1 MQTQKQITI
10 GLFGLGTIGGGVFE
24 HLQKSGKQYNLKLKT
39 VVVSDPKKHRNIT
52 NTTVSSDPKTIYDD
66 PEIDLV
72 IELIGGI
79 EPALSII
86 EKSLKNNKSVITANK
101 AVIARHAKELFSL
114 ARKQNVDLSFEAS
127 VGGGIPI
134 IQIFRGMRGEQ
145 INKVMSIVNGTTNYI
160 LTKMNE
166 GLTFEKALNTAQKNG
181 FAEKNHI
188 LDTGGFDARDK
199 LSILTMLL
207 HNVHVQPEQIHCD
220 GITNI
225 TPIDLDFA
233 NRYGEFEGNMSYTIK
248 LLAIA
253 EKENGTLY
261 LRVHPAL
268 IRKTHQLAAVADEFN
283 GIYFEGNLAGP
294 QLHTGRGAGRNA
306 TTSAVVADTLRVAN
320 NIRRGTPGLLPTLD
334 AKINLGNSCDLVK
347 PGYLR
352 MDLINEPGSS
362 AEIFGILAKYK
373 LNVGNMIQ
381 SHKYSYH
388 IRDKEF
394 IPVIVNLDEASE
406 NTIKAAISELQKSKK
421 VRGKPVFIRFEE

>member
-1 MQTQKQITI
+1 MARTI
-10 GLFGLGTIGGGVFE
+10 NVGLIGLGTVGAGVAQYF
-24 HLQKSGKQYNLKLKT
+24 QNGAGKPYGITLKT
-39 VVVSDPKKHRNIT
+39 IAVLNPQKHRDIKIT
-52 NTTVSSDPKTIYDD
+52 NLTKDVNKIIDD
-66 PEIDLV
+66 PDIDIV

-79 EPALSII
+79 DKAKEYI
-86 EKSLKNNKSVITANK
+86 EKALKNKKSVVTANK
-101 AVIARHAKELFSL
+101 ALLARHAKELFSL
-114 ARKQNVDLSFEAS
+114 ARQSNVDLAFEAS

-134 IQIFRGMRGEQ
+134 VQIFRGFRGEK
-145 INKVMSIVNGTTNYI
+145 ITKVMAILNGTTNYI
-160 LTKMNE
+160 LSKMND
-166 GLTFEKALNTAQKNG
+166 GLTFEKALHNAQKNG

-207 HNVHVQPEQIHCD
+207 YNAHILPEQIHCD
-220 GITNI
+220 GIANI

-233 NRYGEFEGNMSYTIK
+233 RDINYTIK

-268 IRKTHQLAAVADEFN
+268 IRKTQSLASVSDEFN
-283 GIYFEGNLAGP
+283 GVYFEGGLAGP

-306 TTSAVVADTLRVAN
+306 TTSAVIADVLRVAN
-320 NIRRGTPGLLPTLD
+320 NVRRGTPGLLPTLD
-334 AKINLGNSCDLVK
+334 AKASLSNSCDLVK

-352 MDLINEPGSS
+352 MDLLNEPGSG
-362 AEIFGILAKYK
+362 AEMFEILARHK

-381 SHKYSYH
+381 NHKYSY
-388 IRDKEF
+388 RVKGREF
-394 IPVIVNLDEASE
+394 VPVITNLDRASE
-406 NTIKAAISELQKSKK
+406 NTIKAAISDLQKSKR

>member
-1 MQTQKQITI
+1 MAQNSITI
-10 GLFGLGTIGGGVFE
+10 GLLGLGNIGGGVFE
-24 HLQKSGKQYNLKLKT
+24 HLQKIGKQYNLKLKT
-39 VVVSDPKKHRNIT
+39 VVVSDVKKHRGIST
-52 NTTVSSDPKTIYDD
+52 SIISTDPKTILDD

-79 EPALSII
+79 EPARSII
-86 EKSLKNNKSVITANK
+86 EKAIKNNKSVITANK
-101 AVIARHAKELFSL
+101 AVIARHAKELFRL
-114 ARKQNVDLSFEAS
+114 ARNNNVDLAFEAS
-127 VGGGIPI
+127 VAGGIPI
-134 IQIFRGMRGEQ
+134 VQIFRGIRGEQ
-145 INKVMSIVNGTTNYI
+145 INKVMGIVNGTTNYI
-160 LTKMNE
+160 LTKMSK

-199 LSILTMLL
+199 LSILAMLL
-207 HNVHVQPEQIHCD
+207 HNIHILPEQIHCD

-225 TPIDLDFA
+225 TSIDLDFA
-233 NRYGEFEGNMSYTIK
+233 NRYGEFEGNVSYTIK

-268 IRKTHQLAAVADEFN
+268 IRKTHQLASVEDEFN
-283 GIYFEGNLAGP
+283 GIYFEGQLAGP

-306 TTSAVVADTLRVAN
+306 TTSAVIADILRVAN

-334 AKINLGNSCDLVK
+334 AKVVLGNSCDLVK

-352 MDLINEPGSS
+352 MDLLNEPGSG
-362 AEIFGILAKYK
+362 AEMFEILATHK

-381 SHKYSYH
+381 NHKYSYH
-388 IRDKEF
+388 VKGREF
-394 IPVIVNLDEASE
+394 VPVITNLDRASE
-406 NTIKAAISELQKSKK
+406 NTIKAAISDLQKSKR